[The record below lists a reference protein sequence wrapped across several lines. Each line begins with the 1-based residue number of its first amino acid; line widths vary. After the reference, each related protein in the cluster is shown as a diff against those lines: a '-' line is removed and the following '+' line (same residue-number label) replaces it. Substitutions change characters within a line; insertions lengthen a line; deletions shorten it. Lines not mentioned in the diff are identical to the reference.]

1 MDNDEIIFSG
11 LVTPLEIQFW
21 ILELAQFPFLKHPI
35 PLHEISQVLEGNSN
49 THEVKKNIIPV
60 IQARYVLLIPL
71 KWHNWTCARMEFYGE
86 PWPEGEI
93 A

>member
-1 MDNDEIIFSG
+1 MDLYVGSG
-11 LVTPLEIQFW
+11 NSVLDTRVGTISFPETPYSF
-21 ILELAQFPFLKHPI
+21 AR
-35 PLHEISQVLEGNSN
+35 ISQVLEGNSN

-60 IQARYVLLIPL
+60 IQARYVRLIPL